1 MRSFRIVALLLLAVV
16 ATTGP
21 VDAQPKVTI
30 TGFADNVTSW
40 TNNLSMSDLNLSRS
54 DSEWYARTRVRP
66 DIVAEVGTTKFVL
79 GIEIDYV
86 WGQTAGQ
93 DTNVCLSA
101 ACPNQPQRF
110 GTTGAADLNTDI
122 QGILELKWAYTE
134 FDLPLIPVKTR
145 MRVGAQPWAAIYKS
159 GDFTTGDFPGAHVTT
174 QWTPMLRSHLTFAQ
188 IEEASTG
195 PKDGFI
201 RGDDIALVASV
212 EITPFKG
219 LDIRPIFSWANII
232 GVTSTGSVR
241 NARGGIGVGAA
252 NYPTCPGTA
261 GPGTGG
267 CVGVTSSAEENRFTV
282 GVDARW
288 KFGAFYFDPTV
299 FYQFGYRDQV
309 SPTISATSGPAVFSG
324 LDRSAWFV
332 DFRGGWQAGPLLLEG
347 AVIYTTGNKAEDRID
362 LNRSKLKY
370 FEPIDTDRGFYSGW
384 CEILCS
390 GIDYL
395 NRFRSQTT
403 NLDLGHTIGYDK
415 YGLILVGG
423 RASYALTPS
432 FTIRAAANAR
442 WTAEEVDTASSVS
455 QTLGLTPRCSGI
467 AVDNGTCTDQGTAR
481 YFGTEVNLGFQW
493 RFAPNVAFD
502 MVGSYFFA
510 GNALSSPAI
519 TSRIGTAAGIANGP
533 VQSGRDPQDAQTVS
547 ARVRYSF

>member
-1 MRSFRIVALLLLAVV
+1 MRRLRFLVLTAVAVLAI
-16 ATTGP
+16 AAP

-30 TGFADNVTSW
+30 TGFIDQVSSW
-40 TNNLSMSDLNLSRS
+40 NNNLSMSDLNLSRS
-54 DSEWYARTRVRP
+54 DTEWYARTRVRP

-93 DTNVCLSA
+93 DTSVCLSA
-101 ACPNQPQRF
+101 ACPNSPQRF
-110 GTTGAADLNTDI
+110 GSSAGADLNTDI

-134 FDLPLIPVKTR
+134 FDVPLIPPKTR
-145 MRVGAQPWAAIYKS
+145 VRLGAQPWTAIYKS

-174 QWTPMLRSHLTFAQ
+174 QWGPMLRSHFTYAQ

-201 RGDDIALVASV
+201 RGEDFAIVASV
-212 EITPFKG
+212 EVTPFKG
-219 LDIRPIFSWANII
+219 LDIRPIFSYANII
-232 GVTSTGSVR
+232 GVTSAASVR
-241 NARGGIGVGAA
+241 NARGGIGTGTA

-261 GPGTGG
+261 GPGTGA
-267 CVGVTSSAEENRFTV
+267 CVGVTGSAEEHRFTV
-282 GVDARW
+282 GVDTRW
-288 KFGAFYFDPTV
+288 KFGPFYFDPTV
-299 FYQFGYRDQV
+299 FYQFGTREQV
-309 SPTISATSGPAVFSG
+309 SPTISATSGPAVLSE

-332 DFRGGWQAGPLLLEG
+332 DFRGGWQAGPLLVEG

-362 LNRSKLKY
+362 LNRSRLKY
-370 FEPIDTDRGFYSGW
+370 FEPISTDRGFYSGW
-384 CEILCS
+384 CEMLCS
-390 GIDYL
+390 GIDYS
-395 NRFRSQTT
+395 NRFRSATN

-423 RASYALTPS
+423 RVTYAITPAFS
-432 FTIRAAANAR
+432 LRAMANAR

-455 QTLGLTPRCSGI
+455 QPLGLTPRCSGI
-467 AVDNGTCTDQGTAR
+467 AVDNGTCVDRGTAR
-481 YFGTEVNLGFQW
+481 FFGTEVNLGFQW
-493 RFAPNVAFD
+493 RFAPNVVFD

-519 TSRIGTAAGIANGP
+519 TSRPAGANGP
-533 VQSGRDPQDAQTVS
+533 VQSGLDPQDAQTIS